1 MTHRFTKLA
10 AFGCLAAGVAF
21 AQTVGASGAA
31 RRPAAQGAL
40 RQRIMK
46 NLDLSTGQKAQ
57 AKTIFEQAKA
67 AAVPVRTQL
76 QEARQALQA
85 AVKANSNQIP
95 ALSAKT
101 GEIQGQLLTIRN
113 QAIAQIYALLT
124 PDQKTKLDQIQEKLQ
139 RRLQQRRPAGQAA
152 GN

>member
-67 AAVPVRTQL
+67 AAQPFRAQL

-85 AVKANSNQIP
+85 AVKADSGQIP
-95 ALSAKT
+95 TLSARA
-101 GEIQGQLLTIRN
+101 GEIQGQILTIRN
-113 QAIAQIYALLT
+113 QAMAQIYGLLSA
-124 PDQKTKLDQIQEKLQ
+124 DQKTKLDQMQEKLQ
-139 RRLQQRRPAGQAA
+139 QRLQ
-152 GN
+152 